1 MVVTDPRTNERRRA
15 KEAAIRIID
24 LVVYA
29 FAAAGG
35 AFALLVPPV
44 TIQTQL
50 QGFEWIGVCW
60 GWLLMSAGVL
70 GFIGRLLR
78 FWVVEAPG
86 TTAAI
91 FGELVYLLVLGV
103 TAWQSATAWV
113 ALCLVSIATLAL
125 VRRYIELQ
133 IFTTDPE
140 VRTLKER
147 LEAALRR
154 RTSNTAGTHR

>member
-24 LVVYA
+24 LIVYA
-29 FAAAGG
+29 FVTAGG
-35 AFALLVPPV
+35 VFALFVPPV

-50 QGFEWIGVCW
+50 AGFEWIATSW
-60 GWLLMSAGVL
+60 GWLLLVAGAL
-70 GFIGRLLR
+70 GFIGRLSR
-78 FWVVEAPG
+78 FWIIEVPG

-91 FGELVYLLVLGV
+91 FGELVYVVVLGA
-103 TAWQSATAWV
+103 TAWQSTTAWV
-113 ALCLVSIATLAL
+113 ALCLIAGATLAL

-140 VRTLKER
+140 VRTLTER
-147 LEAALRR
+147 LEAAMRR
-154 RTSNTAGTHR
+154 RTSNTAGQHR